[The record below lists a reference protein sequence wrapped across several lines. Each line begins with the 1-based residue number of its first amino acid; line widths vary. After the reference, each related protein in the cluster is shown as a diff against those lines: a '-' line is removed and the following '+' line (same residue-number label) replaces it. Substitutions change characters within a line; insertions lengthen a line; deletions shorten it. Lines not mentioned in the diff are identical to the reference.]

1 MDLLTIQHEDFTMFV
16 DCTKFDD
23 IWNKAKSNVGEKDL
37 VSTYTW
43 SEGVVSVERNGEP
56 IAKGEK
62 APAVFFDNAEYP
74 VWVDFK
80 KHVTNAQ
87 FGSMLQSDNERF
99 TFRGNTLA
107 GFINYGNDIGKSE
120 LNIVYQTGTESK
132 QFTFGYE
139 VLSTKLNYHEHWKKI
154 IEDIEQEYRML
165 SFDYLRRTFHGFT
178 PDEKGDTPELIW
190 WNVFAKEQER
200 FIKACKSII
209 ERPRRR
215 LRGYEV
221 FLRADKLK
229 RVPAN
234 IENEL
239 AEHRKEPAHL
249 YRVEEHVQSN
259 DTQENRFLKY
269 ALCQILEKYESLKR
283 RIEALNGL
291 AEIER
296 EKMQKMLDTLKHLQR
311 NPFFRTVGRFKGLN
325 QESLVLQRASGYSQV
340 YWTWNLLRRAYSL
353 KDGIYRLQS
362 KDIATLYEIWCFIEV
377 SHIVRD
383 QLGIIPEDMEHRN
396 RMEMNGVFTWELGK
410 GEHSR
415 ILFRKN
421 GVELAELVYNPK
433 HTTWENDRTGIKN
446 LVVPTVPQKPDIVLQ
461 LSKDDVQRGMKMTYL
476 FDAKYR
482 IDGKVNGV
490 DSPPDDAINQMHRY
504 RDAIYYK
511 DNNEGDA
518 ALKKEVIGGYILFPG
533 DGEPADVQVA
543 NFYKTIGQV
552 NIGAFPL
559 RPKDEKNRMLLE
571 HFIHKL
577 IEAKAVTTISHVIP
591 QKGAFVEVG
600 DRVLI
605 GTVSPSSRKNY
616 NKDFEEGKAKLYYTG
631 AQFPSTIMLHNLH
644 FFIPYFPG
652 RGIRD
657 VYEITGVRTITGRDV
672 KQLEGTDAVTDDIRL
687 AFELTYNRSL
697 SDDFM
702 KIKTAGMIKDTF
714 LDTTFE
720 NLTGLMNG

>member
-1 MDLLTIQHEDFTMFV
+1 M
-16 DCTKFDD
+16 
-23 IWNKAKSNVGEKDL
+23 
-37 VSTYTW
+37 
-43 SEGVVSVERNGEP
+43 
-56 IAKGEK
+56 
-62 APAVFFDNAEYP
+62 
-74 VWVDFK
+74 
-80 KHVTNAQ
+80 
-87 FGSMLQSDNERF
+87 
-99 TFRGNTLA
+99 
-107 GFINYGNDIGKSE
+107 
-120 LNIVYQTGTESK
+120 
-132 QFTFGYE
+132 
-139 VLSTKLNYHEHWKKI
+139 
-154 IEDIEQEYRML
+154 
-165 SFDYLRRTFHGFT
+165 
-178 PDEKGDTPELIW
+178 
-190 WNVFAKEQER
+190 
-200 FIKACKSII
+200 
-209 ERPRRR
+209 
-215 LRGYEV
+215 
-221 FLRADKLK
+221 K

-259 DTQENRFLKY
+259 DTQENRFRKY
-269 ALCQILEKYESLKR
+269 ALGLILEKYESLKK

-291 AEIER
+291 AEMER

-340 YWTWNLLRRAYSL
+340 YRTWSLLRRAYSL

-383 QLGIIPEDMEHRN
+383 QLGITPEDVEHRN

-415 ILFRKN
+415 ILFRKD

-446 LVVPTVPQKPDIVLQ
+446 IVVPTVPQKPDIVLQ
-461 LSKDDVQRGMKMTYL
+461 LSKDDVQEGMKMTYL

-511 DNNEGDA
+511 DNKEGDA

-533 DGEPADVQVA
+533 DGAPADVQVA

-559 RPKDEKNRMLLE
+559 RPKDERNRMLQE
-571 HFIHKL
+571 HFIHEL

-605 GTVSPSSRKNY
+605 GTVRPSSRKNY

-657 VYEITGVRTITGRDV
+657 VYEITGVRTITGRDA
-672 KQLEGTDAVTDDIRL
+672 KQLEGTDAMADDIRL
-687 AFELTYNRSL
+687 AFDLTYSRSL
-697 SDDFM
+697 ADDFM
-702 KIKTAGMIKDTF
+702 RIKTAGMIKDTF
-714 LDTTFE
+714 IDTTFDKLSTLI
-720 NLTGLMNG
+720 NR